1 MRRLAAVL
9 LLGGVGWYLVTPRQ
23 PMPSSDDTSGG
34 TTTGGLG
41 ESGIPWAPDYDT
53 NPQPDAGTD
62 NDSGGVLDWL
72 GDFDVTTW
80 EPRGVRNN
88 NPGNIEYNG
97 TQWKGLDSPPS
108 DGRFAR
114 FVEPVYGIRA
124 LARVLD
130 TYYRKHGINTVR
142 GVINRWAPSTE
153 NDTGS
158 YIEHVAEEVG
168 ASPDAPLNLTKPAVR
183 VPLIAAII
191 EHENGQQPYATALIK
206 RGVKMA

>member
-1 MRRLAAVL
+1 MRRLAGLL
-9 LLGGVGWYLVTPRQ
+9 LLGGVGWYLTAPPR
-23 PMPSSDDTSGG
+23 PASSGN
-34 TTTGGLG
+34 TGGLG
-41 ESGIPWAPDYDT
+41 ESGIPWAPDNDT
-53 NPQPDAGTD
+53 APAPDT
-62 NDSGGVLDWL
+62 GGVLDWL

-124 LARVLD
+124 LARVLE
-130 TYYRKHGINTVR
+130 TYYRKHGINTIR